1 MQTSNLFD
9 LFNLSQS
16 LTLEGVIVQNWVQE
30 FGIEPPTCRIETDNW
45 FYRFEDQCV
54 ALEQSGS
61 FIAVSVDGDSI
72 RIEAVQEGNIS
83 LPKSIQE

>member
-1 MQTSNLFD
+1 M
-9 LFNLSQS
+9 
-16 LTLEGVIVQNWVQE
+16 QNWVQA
-30 FGIEPPTCRIETDNW
+30 FGTEPPTCRIETDNW
-45 FYRFEDQCV
+45 FYRFEDQFV
-54 ALEQSGS
+54 ALDQSGS